1 MSNQSRAGSLKHV
14 SITQRLPSD
23 DTLTH
28 GAPHAQLADPR
39 SPAGARASTQQT
51 APRRPVDNIDGMEE
65 QRVIFVGRHLVK
77 ATMFS

>member
-28 GAPHAQLADPR
+28 GAPHAQLADPHAR
-39 SPAGARASTQQT
+39 RLEPELPHSRLRPAVLSTILT
-51 APRRPVDNIDGMEE
+51 EWRNNA
-65 QRVIFVGRHLVK
+65 
-77 ATMFS
+77 